1 MLLKKTGFPEEN
13 ELVMCTVTAIH
24 YHSVFA
30 KIDEYDKSGMIH
42 ISEVSPGRI
51 RNIRDFVK
59 EGKKV
64 VCKVLRISLEK
75 GHIDLS
81 LRRVNEGQ
89 RKNKISELK
98 QQQLSEKILENIAKK
113 NKKDVVKLFENV
125 YEKIIK
131 EYDTLFEA
139 FEAVANDKLDLGK
152 LGIDQTIAKDLSDVI
167 KQRIKPAEVS
177 IKGDFTIQSFAPNGL
192 ELIQQ
197 LLKNALENQEKV
209 TITYKGGGLYQLIVK
224 ATGYK
229 EAEQVMSKVTSNAEN
244 FAKKNSMTL
253 SFERMET

>member
-30 KIDEYDKSGMIH
+30 KIEEYDKSGMIH

-64 VCKVLRISLEK
+64 VCKVLRINLEK

-113 NKKDVVKLFENV
+113 NKKDIVKLFEDV
-125 YEKIIK
+125 YEKVTK
-131 EYDTLFEA
+131 QYDTLFDA
-139 FEAVANDKLDLGK
+139 FEAVANATLDLDCDVATIGSK
-152 LGIDQTIAKDLSDVI
+152 HATFIMSGCQIISMENPSLNEGLTESTIEVRPENLIAEEFNADIVSGI
-167 KQRIKPAEVS
+167 
-177 IKGDFTIQSFAPNGL
+177 
-192 ELIQQ
+192 
-197 LLKNALENQEKV
+197 
-209 TITYKGGGLYQLIVK
+209 ITPY
-224 ATGYK
+224 
-229 EAEQVMSKVTSNAEN
+229 
-244 FAKKNSMTL
+244 
-253 SFERMET
+253 